1 MMQHLIDREMSI
13 THDEFFRLL
22 PKALKTRRY
31 EILNNVVYVTLGH
44 GSITITLSP
53 QTSRGIGSLVLP
65 VTHVNFAVINCPD
78 EISRMFFDEFDIA
91 FQKGGG

>member
-1 MMQHLIDREMSI
+1 MQHLIDREMSI
-13 THDEFFRLL
+13 TQDEFFRIL

-31 EILNNVVYVTLGH
+31 EILNNVVYVKLGH

-65 VTHVNFAVINCPD
+65 VIHVNFAVKNCP
-78 EISRMFFDEFDIA
+78 EAISREFFDEFDFA